1 MKEPK
6 NEVSRWSIF
15 EDEMAPIPR
24 VFDVAQEAGG
34 NSRQIRDIRIFNR
47 PKSGR
52 DTRLAQPFCP
62 LSPPTVIG
70 SGGLTPRRSSPRRFR
85 WDPPPHSASESLPR
99 APRRRT
105 PFILPPSFL
114 PAIPQHHSFHRLQN
128 GCTTTP
134 SSTRCTSPPGRC
146 VYHALY
152 LLYSRASSLS
162 VHSCAISARA

>member
-70 SGGLTPRRSSPRRFR
+70 YPM
-85 WDPPPHSASESLPR
+85 
-99 APRRRT
+99 
-105 PFILPPSFL
+105 
-114 PAIPQHHSFHRLQN
+114 
-128 GCTTTP
+128 
-134 SSTRCTSPPGRC
+134 TSQKSHLYPDKFC
-146 VYHALY
+146 VGED
-152 LLYSRASSLS
+152 
-162 VHSCAISARA
+162 